1 MDIFSLASP
10 LLVGGGRKVEAM
22 ANKEGHRIVGNVIG
36 REATKLE
43 GQASTR
49 LKSEA
54 RRVLPKFAEG
64 KAEELIDTGVHKA
77 RVRGEAL
84 ARKEASKI
92 RL

>member
-1 MDIFSLASP
+1 MDILSLASP
-10 LLVGGGRKVEAM
+10 LLLGGGRKVEAM
-22 ANKEGHRIVGNVIG
+22 VNKEGHRIVGNVIG

-43 GQASTR
+43 GQASKR

-54 RRVLPKFAEG
+54 HRLLPKFAEG
-64 KAEELIDTGVHKA
+64 TADKFIDTGVHKA
-77 RVRGEAL
+77 RVSGEAL

>member
-1 MDIFSLASP
+1 MSLLSLVSP

-22 ANKEGHRIVGNVIG
+22 VNKEGHRIVGNVIG

-43 GQASTR
+43 GQASKF

-54 RRVLPKFAEG
+54 HGLLPKFAE
-64 KAEELIDTGVHKA
+64 KTADKFIDKGVHQA
-77 RVRGEAL
+77 RVSGEAL